1 MSKPTKSIIFNKYR
15 IKKLIASTHFG
26 WLYEGINIKEK
37 EPVAMKFEKKSS
49 KYNLLESE
57 AYILFYLKGFGIPKL
72 ISYGKSGPFNILIEE
87 LLGLSIQAI
96 WNDKKYN
103 NKYKIKDISMIALQC
118 LDRLE
123 YIHSKYIIH
132 RDIKPLNITIGKENP
147 NIIYLI
153 DFGFAHKYR
162 STRTGKHIKYN
173 NIKKILGSMRYLS
186 INANKGYEQSRRD
199 DLESLGYMLIYLAKN
214 NLPWIEIEKQK
225 IPKTKK
231 YKLVYLSKKK
241 NVPEKLCS
249 GLPKGF
255 IDYFKY
261 VKKLEFEQDP
271 DYNHLKKLF
280 LDILDSNNYKNEFIF
295 SWILNKKIKSGK
307 NAKSLDNKSYD
318 KINSLN
324 KKGKEHSQRRLY
336 HKIKESMEMGRAKSQ
351 DYNNDRH
358 KILNLEKSINNKFI
372 NNIIP
377 IDKKNEK
384 ILEYKSPQKE
394 NKMIPIIYKRKK
406 IPNIK
411 IIKNDKKDINLINI
425 KINNK
430 ENKNNENINKNH
442 IRNKENKLKIF
453 EISFDNKYNNS
464 NDSINKPKISLNGME
479 KNKRNIDIFSYNY
492 SPRNKYI
499 PLKDRDNSLID
510 KVKNINNIKKIKKK
524 QINIKGRNKIIP
536 KYKEIIDINDN
547 KYDLYINNLNFTEN
561 NFRTPFNYNNG
572 NNIEK
577 YHFKNLSNNCVGG
590 NTFKS
595 NGLDLLTEY
604 KSKNDIIRLNLS
616 PDEFKYKQNLKM
628 YKNNNINIKNHKKIY
643 SSINILNNNIRAYIG
658 NRYENNNINNYNYIS
673 PSFKREKDILFN

>member
-1 MSKPTKSIIFNKYR
+1 MSKPTKTIIFNKYR

-96 WNDKKYN
+96 WNYKKYN
-103 NKYKIKDISMIALQC
+103 NKYKLKDISMIALQC

-123 YIHSKYIIH
+123 YIHSKDIIH

-225 IPKTKK
+225 VPKTKK
-231 YKLVYLSKKK
+231 YKLVYLCKKK

-249 GLPKGF
+249 GLPDEF
-255 IDYFKY
+255 IKYFKY
-261 VKKLEFEQDP
+261 VKNLEFEQDP
-271 DYNHLKKLF
+271 DYNYMKKLF
-280 LDILDSNNYKNEFIF
+280 LKILDSNNIKNEFIF

-307 NAKSLDNKSYD
+307 NAKSLDSKSYD

-324 KKGKEHSQRRLY
+324 KKGKEYSQRRLY
-336 HKIKESMEMGRAKSQ
+336 HKIKKSMEMERAKSQ
-351 DYNNDRH
+351 DYNNDNH
-358 KILNLEKSINNKFI
+358 KILNLEKDI

-377 IDKKNEK
+377 IDKK
-384 ILEYKSPQKE
+384 EYKYPQKE
-394 NKMIPIIYKRKK
+394 NKMTTCIYKRKK
-406 IPNIK
+406 IQNIK
-411 IIKNDKKDINLINI
+411 IIRNDKRDENLINI
-425 KINNK
+425 KIKNK
-430 ENKNNENINKNH
+430 ENKSNDIIKKNH
-442 IRNKENKLKIF
+442 IRNIENNFKNKMKIF
-453 EISFDNKYNNS
+453 EISFDSKNNNS
-464 NDSINKPKISLNGME
+464 NESIKIKKISMNRVE
-479 KNKRNIDIFSYNY
+479 KNKRNIEIFSYNY

-499 PLKDRDNSLID
+499 PLKYRENSIND
-510 KVKNINNIKKIKKK
+510 KVKNINNIKKKAKK
-524 QINIKGRNKIIP
+524 QIIIKGRNKIIP

-561 NFRTPFNYNNG
+561 NFRTPFNYNKG

-577 YHFKNLSNNCVGG
+577 YHFKNLSNNYIDN
-590 NTFKS
+590 NTFNS

-604 KSKNDIIRLNLS
+604 RNRKDIIRLNIS

-643 SSINILNNNIRAYIG
+643 SSINILNNDIRTYIG
-658 NRYENNNINNYNYIS
+658 NKYENNNINNYNYIS